1 MIDACCDAD
10 FTKAVTECCWNVTH
24 GRAPL
29 STHKIQQL
37 KTTHGILTEI
47 VKQFH
52 SYKTEKKCYS
62 KRERIRIIITS
73 ITRSY
78 SSGDIQTYKGKMTTK
93 MILIPIDRLK
103 ALEKISTDTP
113 AKLPAD
119 VEFKLLQQNKNL
131 RPRVREPEQKKE
143 ISMDSTMHHMQEP
156 QRARMQCT
164 LDHMAEHD
172 GNIKY
177 DKYTGEIYY
186 DGVKAPDS
194 DVRELLSTLTSNKK
208 RITAPKG
215 WDLFMRSLKDT
226 DAPADIHLGWKWNKS
241 VERGYWCSL
250 KDE

>member
-1 MIDACCDAD
+1 
-10 FTKAVTECCWNVTH
+10 
-24 GRAPL
+24 
-29 STHKIQQL
+29 
-37 KTTHGILTEI
+37 
-47 VKQFH
+47 
-52 SYKTEKKCYS
+52 
-62 KRERIRIIITS
+62 
-73 ITRSY
+73 
-78 SSGDIQTYKGKMTTK
+78 MTTK

-156 QRARMQCT
+156 QRARIKRT

-177 DKYTGEIYY
+177 DKYTGEIHY

-194 DVRELLSTLTSNKK
+194 DVREL
-208 RITAPKG
+208 
-215 WDLFMRSLKDT
+215 DLFMRSLKDT

-241 VERGYWCSL
+241 VEKGDWGSL